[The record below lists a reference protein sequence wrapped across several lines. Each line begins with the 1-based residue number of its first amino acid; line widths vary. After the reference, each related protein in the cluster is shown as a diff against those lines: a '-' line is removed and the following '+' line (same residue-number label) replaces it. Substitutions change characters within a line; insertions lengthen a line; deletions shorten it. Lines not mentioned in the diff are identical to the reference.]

1 MSPRQHKQFSGGK
14 TVFRAEVNG
23 LSVMFFFQYWYE
35 FDIFGFKLHVS
46 SCLRQYSNVTI
57 SIFQKQK
64 SSVSLRLVNSTY
76 LIKWHENV
84 PKPTVLEFFIQKYHS
99 IFQLLQNSFFTSHK
113 SSSQV
118 WGVQFDIQLITN
130 SQKDQFYVIRI
141 TARTVETDLMSSV
154 APEEILSSESVAES
168 LHHKLHTACYR
179 VIMYMCC
186 CKHIPS
192 H

>member
-57 SIFQKQK
+57 FIFQKQK

-118 WGVQFDIQLITN
+118 LGVQFDIQLITN
-130 SQKDQFYVIRI
+130 SQKDQFCVIQI

-179 VIMYMCC
+179 VIMYMCY
-186 CKHIPS
+186 CKHISS

>member
-57 SIFQKQK
+57 FIFQKQK

-179 VIMYMCC
+179 VIMYMCY